1 MEEGL
6 SQRRVKKTK
15 GNTMAM
21 WQAIYEKPVIL
32 IVMVKFIIVLVI
44 GLKELVDFLT
54 SC

>member
-6 SQRRVKKTK
+6 SQWRVKKTK

-21 WQAIYEKPVIL
+21 ASYLWKASHPDSNGQVY
-32 IVMVKFIIVLVI
+32 IVLVI
-44 GLKELVDFLT
+44 RLKELVDFLT